1 MTPYEFI
8 AKWRASALKE
18 RSASQ
23 EHFID
28 LCRLLGEPTPAEA
41 DPTGETY
48 CFERGARKDTGGDGW
63 ADVWKRHHFAW
74 EYKGQRADLDAAFG
88 QLRLYALALENPP
101 LLIVSDMLRFRIR
114 TNWTN
119 SVSKTYEFGL
129 DDLADAATRD
139 RLKWAFSDAERLRP
153 GETRQSLTERAA
165 ASFAKLAQALRGR
178 GHDPQAVAH
187 FVNRLVF
194 CMFADDVGLLPDHMF
209 TRMLRQSRRTPEHFT
224 DLAGALFRVMASGG
238 RVGFEAVDWFNG
250 GLFDDGAA
258 LPLEKS
264 DIDTV
269 LAASDL
275 DWSEID
281 PSILGTLF
289 ERGLDPGKRAQLGA
303 HYTDRDK
310 IMLIV
315 QPVVIRPWLA
325 EWKAEKADIAAELER
340 AGTAKSLTAR
350 TKRRN
355 EAERRYRAFLN
366 RLRAFTVLDPACGSG
381 NFLYLALQALKDLE
395 HRVQF
400 EAEALGFQ
408 RAFPEI
414 GPANVKGIEI
424 NPYAAELARVSVWI
438 GEIQWM
444 RRNGFSEARDP
455 ILKPLDTIECR
466 DAILTADGTEPDWPE
481 ADVVI
486 GNPPF
491 LGGKLLITHL
501 GEDYVSRMFAAYAGR
516 VPAEADLVCYWFV
529 KGGQQIASGKAQR
542 AGLVA
547 TNSIR
552 GHANRR
558 ALQAATDK
566 RRIFEAWSDEP
577 WVVDGAAVRVSL
589 VCFSRADDESVTE
602 TRLDGQSFD
611 EIYTDLTARRG
622 ADGVDLTRATRLPV
636 NAGVAFMGDTKG
648 GPFDVPGELAREWL
662 RLPANPNGRTNA
674 DVLKPWINGMDLTRR
689 PTGKWI
695 VDFGWTMSDREAAL
709 YEAPFRWVQEHVHPM
724 RLVNRREAYREYW
737 WRHVEPRRGMWRALD
752 GLARYI
758 ATPCVA
764 KHRLFD
770 WRDVRICP
778 DHKLIVV
785 ARDDDATFGV
795 LHSRFHEIWSLRL
808 CSWHGKGNDPSYTP
822 TTTFETFPF
831 PPGLT
836 PDIPAADHASDPH
849 SMAVD
854 LEARRLIELRD
865 RWLNPP
871 EWVEWIDE
879 PVPGYPKR
887 PIPRDEDAARALKKR
902 TLTNLYNAR
911 PQWLV
916 DAHAALDATVAAA
929 YGWSAD
935 ISDDE
940 VLRELLALNGG
951 DV

>member
-8 AKWRASALKE
+8 DKWRAAELKE

-74 EYKGQRADLDAAFG
+74 EYKGKRADLDAAFV

-101 LLIVSDMLRFRIR
+101 LLIVSDMQRFRIR

-119 SVSKTYEFGL
+119 CVSKTHEFGL

-139 RLKWAFSDAERLRP
+139 RLKWAFSDPERLRP
-153 GETRQSLTERAA
+153 GETRQSLTEKAA
-165 ASFAKLAQALRGR
+165 ESFATLAQALRER
-178 GHDPQAVAH
+178 GHDPHVVAH

-194 CMFADDVGLLPDHMF
+194 CMFADDVGLLPGHMF
-209 TRMLRQSRRTPEHFT
+209 TRMLEQAQRTPEHFAE
-224 DLAGALFRVMASGG
+224 LAGDLFRVMASGG
-238 RVGFEAVDWFNG
+238 RVGFETVDWFNG
-250 GLFDDGAA
+250 GLFDDDTA
-258 LPLEKS
+258 LTLERS

-269 LAASDL
+269 LAASRL

-310 IMLIV
+310 IMLLV
-315 QPVVIRPWLA
+315 EPVVIRPWLV
-325 EWKAEKADIAAELER
+325 EWNAEKTEIAAELER
-340 AGTAKSLTAR
+340 AKAAKSPATR

-355 EAERRYRAFLN
+355 EAERRYRTFLN

-408 RAFPEI
+408 RAFPVV

-466 DAILTADGTEPDWPE
+466 DAILTPDGTEPGWPM

-491 LGGKLLITHL
+491 LGNRKTRREL
-501 GEDYVSRMFAAYAGR
+501 GSEYADALEQTYRRVVRGR
-516 VPAEADLVCYWFV
+516 PDLVCYWF
-529 KGGQQIASGKAQR
+529 AKAGR
-542 AGLVA
+542 LVANGDIRSAGLVA

-552 GHANRR
+552 GGTNRVV
-558 ALQAATDK
+558 LD
-566 RRIFEAWSDEP
+566 RILKDSTIFDAWADEP
-577 WVVDGAAVRVSL
+577 WVVEGAAVRVSL
-589 VCFSRADDESVTE
+589 ICFAASDSGLPIALNGAEAVRINA
-602 TRLDGQSFD
+602 
-611 EIYTDLTARRG
+611 DLTTGRS
-622 ADGVDLTRATRLPV
+622 DLTTARALTR
-636 NAGVAFMGDTKG
+636 NAGVAFMGDIKR
-648 GPFDVPGELAREWL
+648 GPFDIPGHVARDWL
-662 RLPANPNGRTNA
+662 RLPANPNGRPNA
-674 DVLKPWINGMDLTRR
+674 DVLKPWANGMDLTRR
-689 PTGKWI
+689 PSGKWI
-695 VDFGWTMSDREAAL
+695 VDFGYTMSEGQAAL
-709 YEAPFRWVQEHVHPM
+709 YEAPFGYVSEHVRPI
-724 RLVNRREAYREYW
+724 RQKNREAASREFW
-737 WRHVEPRRGMWRALD
+737 FRHWNPRPGMWQALH
-752 GLARYI
+752 GLSRYI
-758 ATPCVA
+758 ATPRVA
-764 KHRLFD
+764 KHRLFVWLD
-770 WRDVRICP
+770 PRVCP
-778 DHKLIVV
+778 DCQLIVV
-785 ARDDDATFGV
+785 ARDDDTTFGI
-795 LHSRFHEIWSLRL
+795 LHSRFHQVWSLRL
-808 CSWHGKGNDPSYTP
+808 GTSLEDRPRYTP
-822 TTTFETFPF
+822 STTFETFPF
-831 PPGLT
+831 PSGLT
-836 PDIPAADHASDPH
+836 PDVPAADYADDPR
-849 SMAVD
+849 SVAVA
-854 LEARRLIELRD
+854 LEARRLVELRD

-871 EWVEWIDE
+871 EWVEWVDE

-887 PIPRDEDAARALKKR
+887 PVPRGEDAAKALKKR

-911 PQWLV
+911 PQWLA
-916 DAHAALDATVAAA
+916 DAHKALDAAVAAA

-935 ISDDE
+935 ISDDD

-951 DV
+951 GA